1 MDNSWAEIWSV
12 GSGRSR
18 MYCGIAETFGEFAV
32 DLFTGDTCVS
42 SQVFV
47 TKAEAAAAAHALR
60 RQYQLPS
67 APAWTLDLPAQS
79 ASA

>member
-42 SQVFV
+42 SQVFA
-47 TKAEAAAAAHALR
+47 TRGEATMAAHALK

-67 APAWTLDLPAQS
+67 APTWTLGQS
-79 ASA
+79 TQAASA

>member
-1 MDNSWAEIWSV
+1 MDNTWAEIWSV

-18 MYCGIAETFGEFAV
+18 LYCGIAESFGEFAV

-42 SQVFV
+42 SQVFA
-47 TKAEAAAAAHALR
+47 TRAEAAAAAHALK
-60 RQYQLPS
+60 RQYPAPP
-67 APAWTLDLPAQS
+67 APAWMFAVPTQS

>member
-1 MDNSWAEIWSV
+1 
-12 GSGRSR
+12 

-42 SQVFV
+42 SQVFA

-60 RQYQLPS
+60 RRYQLAS
-67 APAWTLDLPAQS
+67 APAWTLGLPAQS